1 MQALL
6 NLPKPANNH
15 SSLQTFY
22 DTIENHV
29 RGLSSLGKLPET
41 YGSLLT
47 PIILVTAPKC
57 EEETERIAIPTRSI
71 NFGGVADSGLARCGA
86 IRL

>member
-1 MQALL
+1 MGSHANYVVNAHMQALL

-29 RGLSSLGKLPET
+29 RGLSSLGKSSET

-47 PIILVTAPKC
+47 PIILNKLPNEIKKISPEKTIIQNGP
-57 EEETERIAIPTRSI
+57 
-71 NFGGVADSGLARCGA
+71 
-86 IRL
+86 